1 MNRSP
6 FASLVNTED
15 NLFYVHYSA
24 VVCVEQADDGTL
36 LVLRIGN
43 NKETYKVGDHFANVL
58 KELERARR
66 AEIVSFGE

>member
-1 MNRSP
+1 MRHGP
-6 FASLVNTED
+6 FICTVNTED

-24 VVCVEQADDGTL
+24 VVCVEQADEGTF

-43 NKETYKVGDHFANVL
+43 NKETYKVHDHFANVM

-66 AEIVSFGE
+66 TEIESFGE